1 MSRGIHQENEMTH
14 SEIRSA
20 FAVISPRAIG
30 TGADADGA
38 LDGSDQ
44 WEHPSA
50 AAARDVAA
58 MLLYPF
64 DFRGW
69 SETETQCHAALERL
83 QSSPVHSLA
92 ADRGAGHPGMCRG

>member
-1 MSRGIHQENEMTH
+1 MNHEDVRL
-14 SEIRSA
+14 A
-20 FAVISPRAIG
+20 FAVISPSAIG

-50 AAARDVAA
+50 AAARDMAA
-58 MLLYPF
+58 ILLYPF
-64 DFRGW
+64 EFRGW
-69 SETETQCHAALERL
+69 QETETQCHAALERL

-92 ADRGAGHPGMCRG
+92 ADRGAGHPGMRRGY